1 MPGTSAARVLLRAS
15 TAPPHPAY
23 NGGMRGASRITLVA
37 GGLLVAAAWVI
48 GSFGPVGRYR
58 AISDILAEAVAV
70 LVLILAWRYRRDR
83 LAVATIVI
91 AAANFVIRTGRVPM
105 TDEAALTSLAMIIA
119 IDIAILAVTRDRP
132 VSQPV
137 GLVWITGI
145 ALQIWYV
152 IVGVHLAEGA
162 MAVVLER
169 PGLAEGAFT
178 AAAIVVLISFIIRRG
193 AFEAGL
199 IWVLAASAAALI
211 GNRGPDPATLFF
223 AAAQLSLLVGL
234 FEDSYRL
241 AFHDEL
247 TGLPGRRALDEAL
260 RGLGGTFTIAMV
272 DIDHFKRFNDRHGHD
287 AGDQVLRMV
296 ADQLAGTGG
305 GGRAHRYGGEEFAIL
320 FPGKS
325 MGEVRDDVE
334 DLRRSIADRT
344 FALRAPNRPRSKPE
358 KPKRTSRPPKTVTVT
373 VSIGAATSNSRRPSP
388 RSVLKAAD
396 NALYRAKKEGRNRL
410 VAAGDRLPKR
420 T

>member
-1 MPGTSAARVLLRAS
+1 
-15 TAPPHPAY
+15 
-23 NGGMRGASRITLVA
+23 MRGASRITLVA

-91 AAANFVIRTGRVPM
+91 AAANFAVRTGRVPM
-105 TDEAALTSLAMIIA
+105 SGGPALTALAVFIA
-119 IDIAILAVTRDRP
+119 LDFAIVAVTRDRQL
-132 VSQPV
+132 SLPV
-137 GLVWITGI
+137 GAVWSAAI
-145 ALQIWYV
+145 ATQFWIAV
-152 IVGVHLAEGA
+152 SGVDLLDSRLTAF
-162 MAVVLER
+162 LR
-169 PGLAEGAFT
+169 TPGLAEGALAVATIFV
-178 AAAIVVLISFIIRRG
+178 IVSFAIRRG
-193 AFEAGL
+193 AFEASL
-199 IWVLAASAAALI
+199 IWVLAASSAALI

-234 FEDSYRL
+234 FDDSYRL

-260 RGLGGTFTIAMV
+260 RGLSGTFTIAMV

-296 ADQLAGTGG
+296 ADELAGTGG

-325 MGEVRDDVE
+325 MGEVRVDLE
-334 DLRRSIADRT
+334 DLRRSIADRH
-344 FALRAPNRPRSKPE
+344 FALRAPDRPRSKPE
-358 KPKRTSRPPKTVTVT
+358 KPRKKGRPPKRVTVT
-373 VSIGAATSNSRRPSP
+373 VSIGAAASNSRRPSP
-388 RSVLKAAD
+388 NSVLKAAD
-396 NALYRAKKEGRNRL
+396 NALYRAKRAGRNRL
-410 VAAGDRLPKR
+410 VAAGDRLPKKR
-420 T
+420 

>member
-1 MPGTSAARVLLRAS
+1 MQ
-15 TAPPHPAY
+15 
-23 NGGMRGASRITLVA
+23 GASRITLAV
-37 GGLLVAAAWVI
+37 GGLLVVASWVV

-91 AAANFVIRTGRVPM
+91 AAANFAIRTGRVPM
-105 TDEAALTSLAMIIA
+105 SGGPALTALAVFIA
-119 IDIAILAVTRDRP
+119 LDFAILAITRNRRI
-132 VSQPV
+132 SLPV
-137 GLVWITGI
+137 GAVWSAAI
-145 ALQIWYV
+145 AAQSWVVVSGVGFLDTRTATHLASPRLAGVAFAVATIFV
-152 IVGVHLAEGA
+152 IVSF
-162 MAVVLER
+162 AV
-169 PGLAEGAFT
+169 
-178 AAAIVVLISFIIRRG
+178 RRG
-193 AFEAGL
+193 AFEASL
-199 IWVLAASAAALI
+199 IWVLAASSAALI

-223 AAAQLSLLVGL
+223 AAAQLSLLVSL

-260 RGLGGTFTIAMV
+260 RGLSGTFTVAMV

-296 ADQLAGTGG
+296 ADELAGAGG
-305 GGRAHRYGGEEFAIL
+305 SGRAHRYGGEEFAIL

-325 MGEVRDDVE
+325 MGEVRVDLE
-334 DLRRSIADRT
+334 DLRRSIADRH
-344 FALRAPNRPRSKPE
+344 FALRAPDRPRSKPE
-358 KPKRTSRPPKTVTVT
+358 KPRKKGRPPKRVTVT
-373 VSIGAATSNSRRPSP
+373 VSIGAAASNSRRPSP
-388 RSVLKAAD
+388 NSVLKAAD
-396 NALYRAKKEGRNRL
+396 NALYRAKKAGRNRL